1 MLHTKFILRGN
12 VMALEDIHTRLKTY
26 IDMVEKALKTLR
38 ILNDS
43 KEVNEVIRLASLYL
57 NDSKYYFSIGDYVT
71 SLSCVAYSEGLLD
84 ALRLTSNVEFEWVRE
99 KPKKV
104 LIGGTFDLL
113 HPGHVHYVREAHK
126 RGLVYAVVARDS
138 VVKKIKGREPVFDEK
153 SRLTLVS
160 SLKYVYEAIL
170 GDEEDFMK
178 PVIKVRPDIILL
190 GPDQPI
196 DEHTLTRNSEKLGL
210 NVTVERLRERVGGQL
225 MSTTD
230 IIKEVLRRYCVNQ
243 YNK

>member
-1 MLHTKFILRGN
+1 MTSESTQ
-12 VMALEDIHTRLKTY
+12 VRLKTY
-26 IDMVEKALKTLR
+26 IDMVEKALKTLKVV
-38 ILNDS
+38 S
-43 KEVNEVIRLASLYL
+43 SGKEVSEVIRLAALYL
-57 NDSKYYFSIGDYVT
+57 SDAKHYFSLGDYVT

-84 ALRLTSNVEFEWVRE
+84 ALRLTGSIEFEWVRE
-99 KPKKV
+99 KPRKV
-104 LIGGTFDLL
+104 LVGGTFDLL
-113 HPGHVHYVREAHK
+113 HPGHIHYVKKAHEK
-126 RGLVYAVVARDS
+126 GLVYAVVARDS
-138 VVKKIKGREPVFDEK
+138 VVKRIKGREPVLDER

-196 DEHTLTRNSEKLGL
+196 DEYTLIRNSERLGL
-210 NVTVERLRERVGGQL
+210 NLTVERLSERVGGHL

-230 IIKEVLRRYCVNQ
+230 VIKEVLRKYCVNKSVSE
-243 YNK
+243 NKL